1 MAGPYL
7 LSKNA
12 AWTRLKTLLTIQSNR
27 FCNNP
32 MGWADWMVVSQ
43 TLEEELEV
51 ERSVREVNNCDD
63 EEALKM
69 LCSALVRQSWHQGKL
84 LSQAVTRIGELDA
97 KLAFW
102 D

>member
-1 MAGPYL
+1 
-7 LSKNA
+7 
-12 AWTRLKTLLTIQSNR
+12 
-27 FCNNP
+27 

-51 ERSVREVNNCDD
+51 ERSVREVNSCND

-84 LSQAVTRIGELDA
+84 LSQAVTRISELDA
-97 KLAFW
+97 QIACW